1 MLGARK
7 ASQWPQHPLWDGS
20 CMLFDSHSSPH
31 GSSSPL
37 WQPYI
42 SHGRKQVALPP
53 FHFERPHSWL
63 RAMLCCAALVCSFWQ
78 NKRGAFRAFCTVPL
92 SRAARCPLVP
102 FVVVR
107 PFRPKSVFECLL
119 KAFFLSCFDAQT
131 LWQHVKRWR
140 HVHAEPPHACPDAA
154 ACLSIGCSTTKL
166 DIAKQGLVYVRV
178 IGYSEA
184 EQTRASTMTSTTDA
198 VCGGRP
204 CGTESRMREMEERAE
219 KGRERGRESIDVL
232 LRSQTQTHVGG
243 RSLGQHQEQV
253 DQSVAAAA
261 ARRRVFLPFRSL
273 SDRHPPLFLAK

>member
-37 WQPYI
+37 WQPKI
-42 SHGRKQVALPP
+42 SHGRKQVALPT

-119 KAFFLSCFDAQT
+119 KAFFCLVLTRRLHGSTSKDGDTFTQSHHMRARTPQ
-131 LWQHVKRWR
+131 R
-140 HVHAEPPHACPDAA
+140 ACP
-154 ACLSIGCSTTKL
+154 S
-166 DIAKQGLVYVRV
+166 
-178 IGYSEA
+178 
-184 EQTRASTMTSTTDA
+184 DA
-198 VCGGRP
+198 VRLNW
-204 CGTESRMREMEERAE
+204 T
-219 KGRERGRESIDVL
+219 
-232 LRSQTQTHVGG
+232 SQSKV
-243 RSLGQHQEQV
+243 
-253 DQSVAAAA
+253 
-261 ARRRVFLPFRSL
+261 
-273 SDRHPPLFLAK
+273 